1 MNYKDYTYEH
11 TNCAMTPIQYE
22 HLIDL
27 LKNFKPKRICELGS
41 GESTKIFEKY
51 ISTNNNTTL
60 VSIEHD
66 NKYKRKNTIILP
78 LIDTATF
85 AIINGKF
92 YSTCNKYYG
101 LEDWL
106 KTQDKF
112 DFILIDG
119 PFGYGKRIE
128 YTYSRIQILSFV
140 LFDKISDDAYILY
153 HDSERSNAI
162 TTLNEFER
170 LLNEKNISFEK
181 TELGKIPKLTLY
193 HLKKNIYK

>member
-1 MNYKDYTYEH
+1 M
-11 TNCAMTPIQYE
+11 
-22 HLIDL
+22 
-27 LKNFKPKRICELGS
+27 
-41 GESTKIFEKY
+41 
-51 ISTNNNTTL
+51 
-60 VSIEHD
+60 
-66 NKYKRKNTIILP
+66 
-78 LIDTATF
+78 
-85 AIINGKF
+85 
-92 YSTCNKYYG
+92 
-101 LEDWL
+101 EDWL

-119 PFGYGKRIE
+119 PFGYGKRTE

-170 LLNEKNISFEK
+170 LLNEKNISFKK
-181 TELGKIPKLTLY
+181 TELGKILKLTLY